1 MSKELPQITPKQ
13 QKDVSTLT
21 TISNTA
27 SMEET
32 YNAIKESIETL
43 CEEIKN
49 TATGDTVYFE
59 KDRVLEEVDAGY
71 RILLDATYRVSPEQ
85 IQEVKGVEQ
94 IMEIINKSSSGTN
107 ELSEDIMEII
117 NKSSSGTNELSEDEK
132 KVKMVKM
139 VIDATNIIYMRGTY
153 NAIINSILADCT
165 VYKGKTNTTN
175 AELLCFEKVE
185 VLEAVDVGYN
195 TLHETIGGESQEVVD
210 DVLGGVDE
218 IVEEKMSD
226 VMKELDI
233 YSREYG
239 SLSLAPNGR
248 IWRYTDG
255 MTRTLFGTIAESIN
269 DKGNK
274 RWNGTSVIR
283 KVNKK
288 RVTIGGMYRPK
299 KHKRSRKH
307 PK

>member
-13 QKDVSTLT
+13 QEDVSTLT

-27 SMEET
+27 SVKET
-32 YNAIKESIETL
+32 YNAIKESIKTL

-49 TATGDTVYFE
+49 TATEDTVYFQ
-59 KDRVLEEVDAGY
+59 KDRVLEAVNAGY
-71 RILLDATYRVSPEQ
+71 ATLLNATYEVSPEE
-85 IQEVKGVEQ
+85 IQEVTGVEQ
-94 IMEIINKSSSGTN
+94 MMEIINKSSSGTN
-107 ELSEDIMEII
+107 ELSED
-117 NKSSSGTNELSEDEK
+117 K
-132 KVKMVKM
+132 KKIKMVKM

-175 AELLCFEKVE
+175 AELLCFEKVK

-210 DVLGGVDE
+210 DVDDVLGEVHG
-218 IVEEKMSD
+218 IVEEEMRD

-233 YSREYG
+233 DSREYG

-248 IWRYTDG
+248 IWKYSANMKDRTFANMKD
-255 MTRTLFGTIAESIN
+255 RTLFGDIVRS
-269 DKGNK
+269 GNT
-274 RWNGTSVIR
+274 WNGKSVKR
-283 KVNKK
+283 TLNKK
-288 RVTIGGMYRPK
+288 IVTIGGRYRPK
-299 KHKRSRKH
+299 KNKKSRKH

>member
-1 MSKELPQITPKQ
+1 MSTEPPQITTEQK
-13 QKDVSTLT
+13 KDVSTLT
-21 TISNTA
+21 TISNTT

-32 YNAIKESIETL
+32 YNAIKTSIETL

-49 TATGDTVYFE
+49 TATEDTVYFQ
-59 KDRVLEEVDAGY
+59 KDRVLEAVNAGY
-71 RILLDATYRVSPEQ
+71 ATLLNATYEVSPEE
-85 IQEVKGVEQ
+85 IQEVTGVEQ
-94 IMEIINKSSSGTN
+94 M
-107 ELSEDIMEII
+107 MEII

-175 AELLCFEKVE
+175 AELLCFEKVK

-210 DVLGGVDE
+210 DVDDVLGEVHG
-218 IVEEKMSD
+218 IVEEKMRD
-226 VMKELDI
+226 VMEELDI
-233 YSREYG
+233 DSREYG

-248 IWRYTDG
+248 IWKYSANMKD
-255 MTRTLFGTIAESIN
+255 RTLFGEIVRS
-269 DKGNK
+269 GNT
-274 RWNGTSVIR
+274 WNGKSVKR
-283 KVNKK
+283 TLNKK
-288 RVTIGGMYRPK
+288 IVTIGGRYRPK
-299 KHKRSRKH
+299 KNKKSRKH